1 MEELT
6 LTPASR
12 RLGLKRTNQQKGSLA
27 YGLLASDASNE
38 TLRAAL
44 VSDRRVIESR
54 AESCQ
59 KVPLEQT
66 ATMRSSSS
74 STSEASPTRRRLDE
88 VIAGAM
94 VVLVLVYST
103 VSFLTYYKLSTTAD
117 RYYLSGGGTEG
128 EPALD
133 TAAVSNAQKSV
144 EVPDRVSQIYDL
156 QHHSFPLHV
165 GNDLE
170 EIVHPGLA
178 LVKDSPQK
186 TKGLPATLKVP
197 KFFEDSH
204 GHVYG
209 GSIRAYLG
217 GGNRLPTPLEAKSVG
232 SFDSEGRESIY
243 ASVASYRDYECRLT
257 VEDLYARA
265 KYPNRIRVAIIDQIV
280 DGDDKCNVPVD
291 PCETNPNQSLCK
303 YAHLI
308 DYYQMDARLAVGPV
322 FARHMAHRFYRGE
335 YFGMQVR
342 IWSVERSGADF
353 RAFARPS
360 EDPTVYSQNRMTP
373 YRSSRCIGTR
383 GQITSKSY

>member
-1 MEELT
+1 
-6 LTPASR
+6 
-12 RLGLKRTNQQKGSLA
+12 
-27 YGLLASDASNE
+27 
-38 TLRAAL
+38 
-44 VSDRRVIESR
+44 
-54 AESCQ
+54 
-59 KVPLEQT
+59 
-66 ATMRSSSS
+66 MRSASSS
-74 STSEASPTRRRLDE
+74 ASELSPTRRRLDE

-103 VSFLTYYKLSTTAD
+103 VSFLTYYKISSAAD
-117 RYYLSGGGTEG
+117 NWGARDAEF
-128 EPALD
+128 
-133 TAAVSNAQKSV
+133 TAAVDSASHPKEASV
-144 EVPDRVSQIYDL
+144 GVSDRVSQIYDL

-165 GNDLE
+165 GSDTE

-186 TKGLPATLKVP
+186 AKELPTTLKVP

-209 GSIRAYLG
+209 GSIREYLG

-232 SFDSEGRESIY
+232 SFDSEGRETIY

-280 DGDDKCNVPVD
+280 DGDDKCNVPVE
-291 PCETNPNQSLCK
+291 PCETNPDQSLCK

-342 IWSVERSGADF
+342 ALNGAEPIFGRVSVFRQCRTARS
-353 RAFARPS
+353 
-360 EDPTVYSQNRMTP
+360 
-373 YRSSRCIGTR
+373 
-383 GQITSKSY
+383 